1 MATLRSLQ
9 YTVRF
14 IRAGTVNVTSQDDT
28 QQLAEELRQLVSHF
42 VRNVRVST
50 ATVRTSQYE
59 TLDLL
64 DSHEALSI
72 ADLARLRGV
81 KHQSMRL
88 VINEL
93 ELQGLVRRQKSAQDA
108 RAQVIV
114 LSDQARAELAA
125 ARGQR
130 TAWIAARINEAL
142 DEDARDDLQKGLA
155 ALRKL
160 L

>member
-1 MATLRSLQ
+1 MT
-9 YTVRF
+9 
-14 IRAGTVNVTSQDDT
+14 IET
-28 QQLAEELRQLVSHF
+28 QQLANELRQVISAF
-42 VRNVRVST
+42 VRNARVAT
-50 ATVRTSQYE
+50 ATVRTSQHE

-64 DSHEALSI
+64 DTHQALSI

-93 ELQGLVRRQKSAQDA
+93 ELQGLVQRQKSPQDA
-108 RAQVIV
+108 RAQLIV
-114 LSDQARAELAA
+114 LSESARALLADARAKRSEWIAQQIAYKLDAA
-125 ARGQR
+125 AC
-130 TAWIAARINEAL
+130 
-142 DEDARDDLQKGLA
+142 EDLEKGVA

>member
-1 MATLRSLQ
+1 MT
-9 YTVRF
+9 
-14 IRAGTVNVTSQDDT
+14 IET
-28 QQLAEELRQLVSHF
+28 QRLANELRQVISAF
-42 VRNVRVST
+42 VRNARVAT
-50 ATVRTSQYE
+50 ATVRTSQHE

-64 DSHEALSI
+64 DTHQALSI

-93 ELQGLVRRQKSAQDA
+93 ELQGLVQRQKSPQDA
-108 RAQVIV
+108 RAQLIV
-114 LSDQARAELAA
+114 LSESARALLADARAQRSEWIAQQIADKLDAA
-125 ARGQR
+125 AC
-130 TAWIAARINEAL
+130 
-142 DEDARDDLQKGLA
+142 EDLEKGVA

>member
-1 MATLRSLQ
+1 LT
-9 YTVRF
+9 
-14 IRAGTVNVTSQDDT
+14 IET
-28 QQLAEELRQLVSHF
+28 QQLANELRQVISAF
-42 VRNVRVST
+42 VRNARVAT
-50 ATVRTSQYE
+50 ATVRTSQHE

-64 DSHEALSI
+64 DTHQALSI

-93 ELQGLVRRQKSAQDA
+93 ELQGLVQRQKSPQDA
-108 RAQVIV
+108 RAQLIV
-114 LSDQARAELAA
+114 LSESARALLADARAKRSEWIAQQIADKLDAA
-125 ARGQR
+125 AC
-130 TAWIAARINEAL
+130 
-142 DEDARDDLQKGLA
+142 EDLEKGVA

>member
-1 MATLRSLQ
+1 MT
-9 YTVRF
+9 
-14 IRAGTVNVTSQDDT
+14 IET
-28 QQLAEELRQLVSHF
+28 QRLANELRQVISAF
-42 VRNVRVST
+42 VRNARVAT
-50 ATVRTSQYE
+50 ATVRTSQHE

-64 DSHEALSI
+64 DTHQALSI

-93 ELQGLVRRQKSAQDA
+93 ELQGLVQRQKSPQDA
-108 RAQVIV
+108 RAQLIV
-114 LSDQARAELAA
+114 LSESARALLADARAQRSEWIAQQIADKLDAA
-125 ARGQR
+125 AC
-130 TAWIAARINEAL
+130 EEL
-142 DEDARDDLQKGLA
+142 EKGVA

>member
-1 MATLRSLQ
+1 MT
-9 YTVRF
+9 
-14 IRAGTVNVTSQDDT
+14 IKT
-28 QQLAEELRQLVSHF
+28 QRLANELRQVISAF
-42 VRNVRVST
+42 VRNARVAT
-50 ATVRTSQYE
+50 TTVRTSQHE

-64 DSHEALSI
+64 DTHQALSI

-93 ELQGLVRRQKSAQDA
+93 ELQGLVQRQKSPQDA
-108 RAQVIV
+108 RAQLIV
-114 LSDQARAELAA
+114 LSESARALLADARAQRSEWIAQQIADKLDAA
-125 ARGQR
+125 AC
-130 TAWIAARINEAL
+130 
-142 DEDARDDLQKGLA
+142 EDLEKGVA

>member
-1 MATLRSLQ
+1 MVTL
-9 YTVRF
+9 T
-14 IRAGTVNVTSQDDT
+14 IET
-28 QQLAEELRQLVSHF
+28 QQLANELRQVISAF
-42 VRNVRVST
+42 VRNARVAT
-50 ATVRTSQYE
+50 ATVRTSQHE

-64 DSHEALSI
+64 DTHQALSI

-93 ELQGLVRRQKSAQDA
+93 ELQGLVQRQKSPQDA
-108 RAQVIV
+108 RAQLIV
-114 LSDQARAELAA
+114 LSESARALLADARAKRSEWIAQQIADKLDAA
-125 ARGQR
+125 AC
-130 TAWIAARINEAL
+130 
-142 DEDARDDLQKGLA
+142 EDLEKGVA

>member
-1 MATLRSLQ
+1 MT
-9 YTVRF
+9 
-14 IRAGTVNVTSQDDT
+14 IET
-28 QQLAEELRQLVSHF
+28 QQLANELRQVISAF
-42 VRNVRVST
+42 VRNARVAT
-50 ATVRTSQYE
+50 ATVRTSQHE

-64 DSHEALSI
+64 DTHQALSI

-93 ELQGLVRRQKSAQDA
+93 ELQGLVQRQKSPQDA
-108 RAQVIV
+108 RAQLIV
-114 LSDQARAELAA
+114 LSESARALLADARAKRSEWIAQQIADKLDAA
-125 ARGQR
+125 AC
-130 TAWIAARINEAL
+130 
-142 DEDARDDLQKGLA
+142 EDLEKGVA

>member
-1 MATLRSLQ
+1 MT
-9 YTVRF
+9 
-14 IRAGTVNVTSQDDT
+14 IEN
-28 QQLAEELRQLVSHF
+28 QLLANELRQVVSAV
-42 VRNVRVST
+42 VRNVRVAT
-50 ATVRTSQYE
+50 ATVRTSQHE

-64 DSHEALSI
+64 DTHQALSI

-93 ELQGLVRRQKSAQDA
+93 ELQGLVQRQRSPHDA
-108 RAQVIV
+108 RAQLIV
-114 LSDQARAELAA
+114 LSESARALLAEARAKRAEWIAAQIADKLDAA
-125 ARGQR
+125 AR
-130 TAWIAARINEAL
+130 
-142 DEDARDDLQKGLA
+142 EDLKKGLA

>member
-1 MATLRSLQ
+1 MSTENE
-9 YTVRF
+9 TK
-14 IRAGTVNVTSQDDT
+14 
-28 QQLAEELRQLVSHF
+28 QLAEELRKMVSHL

-64 DSHEALSI
+64 DSHDALSI

-93 ELQGLVRRQKSAQDA
+93 EAQDLVLRQKSAQDA

-114 LSDQARAELAA
+114 LRDQARAALAA
-125 ARGQR
+125 ARQQR
-130 TAWIAARINEAL
+130 ADWLAARINETL
-142 DEDARDDLQKGLA
+142 DQQDRDDLQKGLA

>member
-1 MATLRSLQ
+1 MSTEIA
-9 YTVRF
+9 
-14 IRAGTVNVTSQDDT
+14 T

-42 VRNVRVST
+42 VRNVRVNT

-64 DSHEALSI
+64 DSPDALSI

-93 ELQGLVRRQKSAQDA
+93 EAQGLVQRQKSAQDA

-114 LSDQARAELAA
+114 LSDQARAALAD
-125 ARGQR
+125 AREQR
-130 TAWIAARINEAL
+130 AAWIAARI
-142 DEDARDDLQKGLA
+142 DATLGQQDRDDLQKGLA